1 MTPRSQ
7 EIQYEANGLLSSR
20 EVRQATSQPMPH
32 SHNEIEVLLL
42 EKGQGTWLMGG
53 EVVILKPR
61 HMVVFWALRP
71 HQLVKSS
78 KNTVINCLTIPLT
91 VFNSWGLTDSISQML
106 RAGHM
111 AIEPDE
117 GMYEFDRRA
126 FSNWHADLRSPERN
140 RQKLALL
147 EIKARLGRLA
157 FHMEEDPARARAH
170 VPQGGLLS
178 HSYFGKISMIA
189 EIVSRRFAEP
199 ITVPQIAA
207 AVGMHPSSA
216 TKMFK
221 KICGMNLI
229 HYLTQHRILHAQRLL
244 ATGDMKILDV
254 ALASGYRSASR
265 FYASFKEFCGVSP
278 QEFRTSFDLRKVP
291 LEREAGVWRIGRS
304 RAPRKLL
311 AGEGMVK

>member
-1 MTPRSQ
+1 MPPKSQ
-7 EIQYEANGLLSSR
+7 EIQYEANGLICSR
-20 EVRQATSQPMPH
+20 EIRNGTSQPMPH

-42 EKGQGTWLMGG
+42 ESGQGTWLMGG
-53 EVVILKPR
+53 EVVTLKAR
-61 HMVVFWALRP
+61 RLVVFWALRP
-71 HQLVKSS
+71 HQLLKSS

-91 VFNSWGLTDSISQML
+91 VFNSWALPDSISQLL
-106 RAGHM
+106 RSGHTVL
-111 AIEPDE
+111 EPDA
-117 GMYEFDRRA
+117 GMFEFDRRS
-126 FSNWHADLRSPERN
+126 FGNWLDNLKSTDRQL
-140 RQKLALL
+140 QKLSLL

-157 FHMEEDPARARAH
+157 FHLEEDPIQSKALS
-170 VPQGGLLS
+170 PQPGLLN
-178 HSYFGKISMIA
+178 HSYFSKISKIA
-189 EIVSRRFAEP
+189 EIVSKRFAEP
-199 ITVPQIAA
+199 LTVPQIAA

-278 QEFRTSFDLRKVP
+278 QDFRTSFDLRKVP
-291 LEREAGVWRIGRS
+291 LERAAGVWRIGRS
-304 RAPRKLL
+304 RAPRKAPL
-311 AGEGMVK
+311 GPT